1 MRVNTNL
8 LRADTK
14 ETKMPAKKEQIAA
27 TLTMPNSVEAEQS
40 VLCCI
45 LRDEVFQSEIIAA
58 LKPEDFYQNNHSVIF
73 DAMSEIN
80 AKTHRSGDEEVTNT
94 VNLASVIDHLRRNG
108 KLAEVGD
115 IDYITRLNDFLPST
129 ANYDEYVSIV
139 VRASKMRQ
147 LIRICSEVTQ
157 KARSVSNAEEA
168 ITYAE
173 TEIFKL
179 SQGGASGGL
188 VSLSDET
195 AKTLFEI
202 NERYLNPGKFR
213 GVQTGIKR
221 LDRLTNGLHGGELIV
236 IAARPGVGKSA
247 LSMNIVEHVAKQGKT
262 VAVFSLEM
270 SKQQIIERLLS
281 AMSTV
286 PLEYIKSGQLPGGA
300 SDLSKLRSA
309 QETICSSMRLY
320 GNDNSSVTPP
330 EIASQ
335 CRRLKS
341 QHGLDLIVI
350 DYLQLMSNGGSRSD
364 GRQQEVADIS
374 RALKRLAMELN
385 VPIIAL
391 SQLKRDAETRNLKG
405 ASGGGGGGE
414 PVLSDI
420 RESGAIEQDA
430 DIVMFIHKESDG
442 GDNTKYTLIVA
453 KHRNGE
459 TGNIPLYWMGKYVR
473 FADEEYL
480 INHGMRVPTVAQTS
494 EAADTEPPQQD
505 LNVDPE
511 YVPNEEE
518 TFTENKDTKPQD
530 E

>member
-1 MRVNTNL
+1 
-8 LRADTK
+8 
-14 ETKMPAKKEQIAA
+14 MPAKKEQVAA
-27 TLTMPNSVEAEQS
+27 TVTMPNSVEAEQS
-40 VLCCI
+40 ILCCI
-45 LRDEVFQSEIIAA
+45 LRDEVYQAEIIAA
-58 LKPEDFYQNNHSVIF
+58 LRPEDFYQNNHSVIF
-73 DAMSEIN
+73 TAMRDINSE
-80 AKTHRSGDEEVTNT
+80 THRSGDENRANT
-94 VNLASVIDHLRRNG
+94 VNIASVIDYLRRKG
-108 KLAEVGD
+108 TLAQVGD

-129 ANYDEYVSIV
+129 ANYDEYLSIV
-139 VRASKMRQ
+139 IRASKMRQ
-147 LIRICSEVTQ
+147 LIRICSEVTT
-157 KARSVSNAEEA
+157 KARSASSAEEA

-173 TEIFKL
+173 SEIFKL
-179 SQGGASGGL
+179 SQGGATGGL
-188 VSLSDET
+188 VSLADET
-195 AKTLFEI
+195 SKTLWEI

-221 LDRLTNGLHGGELIV
+221 LDRITNGLHGGELIV

-300 SDLSKLRSA
+300 SDLTKLRVA
-309 QETICSSMRLY
+309 QETICSSMNLF
-320 GNDNSSVTPP
+320 GNDYSSITPP

-341 QHGLDLIVI
+341 QQGLDLIVI
-350 DYLQLMSNGGSRSD
+350 DYLQLMSNGGKRSD

-374 RALKRLAMELN
+374 RALKQLAMELN

-405 ASGGGGGGE
+405 KDGGGGGGE

-442 GDNTKYTLIVA
+442 GGNTKYSLIIA

-459 TGNIPLYWMGKYVR
+459 TGNIPLYWLGKIVR
-473 FADEEYL
+473 FVDEEYL
-480 INHGMRVPTVAQTS
+480 MQHGIRVSPAEVS
-494 EAADTEPPQQD
+494 EQGSQEPPQD
-505 LNVDPE
+505 ELDDVAPE
-511 YVPNEEE
+511 YVPDESDE
-518 TFTENKDTKPQD
+518 TFTDAEKP
-530 E
+530 EK

>member
-1 MRVNTNL
+1 
-8 LRADTK
+8 
-14 ETKMPAKKEQIAA
+14 MPANKEQVAA

-45 LRDEVFQSEIIAA
+45 LRDEAYQAEIIAA

-73 DAMSEIN
+73 DAMRAIN
-80 AKTHRSGDEEVTNT
+80 AETHRSGDEQRANT
-94 VNLASVIDHLRRNG
+94 VNIASVIDHLRRNG
-108 KLAEVGD
+108 QLAQVGD

-129 ANYDEYVSIV
+129 ANYDEYLSIV
-139 VRASKMRQ
+139 IRASKMRQ
-147 LIRICSEVTQ
+147 LIRICSEVTS
-157 KARSVSNAEEA
+157 KARSAASAEEA

-173 TEIFKL
+173 SEIFKL
-179 SQGGASGGL
+179 SQGGATGGL
-188 VSLSDET
+188 VSLADET
-195 AKTLFEI
+195 SKTLWEI
-202 NERYLNPGKFR
+202 NERFLNPGKYR
-213 GVQTGIKR
+213 GIQTGIRR
-221 LDRLTNGLHGGELIV
+221 LDRITNGLHGGELIV
-236 IAARPGVGKSA
+236 LAARPGVGKSA
-247 LSMNIVEHVAKQGKT
+247 LSMNIVEHVAKQDKT
-262 VAVFSLEM
+262 VAIFSLEM

-300 SDLSKLRSA
+300 SDLTKLRVA

-320 GNDNSSVTPP
+320 GNDYSSITPP

-341 QHGLDLIVI
+341 QQGLDLIVI
-350 DYLQLMSNGGSRSD
+350 DYLQLMSNGGKRSD

-374 RALKRLAMELN
+374 RALKQLAMELN

-405 ASGGGGGGE
+405 KEGGGGGE

-430 DIVMFIHKESDG
+430 DIVMFIHKEADG
-442 GDNTKYTLIVA
+442 GGNTKYSLIIA

-459 TGNIPLYWMGKYVR
+459 TGNIPIYWLGKIVR
-473 FADEEYL
+473 VVDEEYL
-480 INHGMRVPTVAQTS
+480 IQHGIRVTTAEP
-494 EAADTEPPQQD
+494 AASSSEPPQDEMDSVQ
-505 LNVDPE
+505 PE
-511 YVPNEEE
+511 YVPEDDQSFTDTDSKKPNE
-518 TFTENKDTKPQD
+518 
-530 E
+530 

>member
-1 MRVNTNL
+1 
-8 LRADTK
+8 
-14 ETKMPAKKEQIAA
+14 MPAKKDQVAA

-40 VLCCI
+40 ILCCI
-45 LRDEVFQSEIIAA
+45 LRDEVYQAEIIAA

-73 DAMSEIN
+73 TAMQQIN
-80 AKTHRSGDEEVTNT
+80 METHRSGEENKANT
-94 VNLASVIDHLRRNG
+94 VNIASVIDHLRRNEQ
-108 KLAEVGD
+108 LAAVGD

-129 ANYDEYVSIV
+129 ANYDEYLSIV
-139 VRASKMRQ
+139 IRASKMRQ
-147 LIRICSEVTQ
+147 LIRICSEVTA
-157 KARSVSNAEEA
+157 KARSASSAEEA

-179 SQGGASGGL
+179 SQGGSTGGL
-188 VSLSDET
+188 VSLADET
-195 AKTLFEI
+195 SKTLWEI
-202 NERYLNPGKFR
+202 NERFLNPGKFR
-213 GVQTGIKR
+213 GIQTGIRR

-300 SDLSKLRSA
+300 SDLTKLRVA
-309 QETICSSMRLY
+309 QETICSSMRLF
-320 GNDNSSVTPP
+320 GNDYSSITPP

-341 QHGLDLIVI
+341 QQGLDLIVI
-350 DYLQLMSNGGSRSD
+350 DYLQLMSDKERGRND
-364 GRQQEVADIS
+364 GRQQEVAEIS

-391 SQLKRDAETRNLKG
+391 SQLKRDAEIRNLKG
-405 ASGGGGGGE
+405 KESGGGE

-430 DIVMFIHKESDG
+430 DIVMFIHKETDG
-442 GDNTKYTLIVA
+442 GGSNKFSLILA

-459 TGNIPLYWMGKYVR
+459 TGNIPIYWLGKIVR
-473 FADEEYL
+473 FVDEEYL
-480 INHGMRVPTVAQTS
+480 MQHGIRVTAEQPSQET
-494 EAADTEPPQQD
+494 ADGPMPD
-505 LNVDPE
+505 VDVTPE
-511 YVPNEEE
+511 YVPDEQEE
-518 TFTENKDTKPQD
+518 FNDTD
-530 E
+530 EPKSKN

>member
-1 MRVNTNL
+1 MRANQV
-8 LRADTK
+8 LRAK
-14 ETKMPAKKEQIAA
+14 ETNMPAKNEQVA
-27 TLTMPNSVEAEQS
+27 TPLTMPNSVEAEQS
-40 VLCCI
+40 ILCCI
-45 LRDEVFQSEIIAA
+45 LRDEVYQSEIIAA
-58 LKPEDFYQNNHSVIF
+58 LKPDDFYQNNHSVIF
-73 DAMSEIN
+73 DAMVQIN
-80 AKTHRSGDEEVTNT
+80 AETHRSGDEQRSNT
-94 VNLASVIDHLRRNG
+94 VNIASVIDHLRRSG
-108 KLAEVGD
+108 KLSQVGD

-129 ANYDEYVSIV
+129 ANYDEYLSIV
-139 VRASKMRQ
+139 IRASKMRQ

-157 KARSVSNAEEA
+157 KARSVSSAEDA
-168 ITYAE
+168 ITFAE
-173 TEIFKL
+173 SEIFKL
-179 SQGGASGGL
+179 SQGGTSGGL
-188 VSLSDET
+188 VSLADET
-195 AKTLFEI
+195 SKALWEI
-202 NERYLNPGKFR
+202 NERFLNPGKYR

-221 LDRLTNGLHGGELIV
+221 LDRITNGLHGGELIV

-300 SDLSKLRSA
+300 SDLTKLRVA
-309 QETICSSMRLY
+309 QETICSTMRLY
-320 GNDNSSVTPP
+320 GNDYSSITPP

-341 QHGLDLIVI
+341 QQGLDLIVI
-350 DYLQLMSNGGSRSD
+350 DYLQLMSNGGRGRND

-374 RALKRLAMELN
+374 RALKQLAMELN

-405 ASGGGGGGE
+405 KDGASGGGE

-442 GDNTKYTLIVA
+442 GGNNKFSLIVA

-459 TGNIPLYWMGKYVR
+459 TGSIPIYWLGKIVR
-473 FADEEYL
+473 FVDDEYL
-480 INHGMRVPTVAQTS
+480 MQHGIRATTSEQTVAQDS
-494 EAADTEPPQQD
+494 GEQQPD
-505 LNVDPE
+505 VDDVAPE
-511 YVPNEEE
+511 YVPEEDDG
-518 TFTENKDTKPQD
+518 TFTDTNAKPKN
-530 E
+530 